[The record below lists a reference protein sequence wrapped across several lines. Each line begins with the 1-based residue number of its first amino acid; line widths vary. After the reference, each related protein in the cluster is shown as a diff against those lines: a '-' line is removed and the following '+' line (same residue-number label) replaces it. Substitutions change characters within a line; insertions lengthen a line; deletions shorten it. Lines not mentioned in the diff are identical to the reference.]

1 MLETCKALHALPNG
15 GLMPISESHV
25 FKQDVKSSWW
35 FEPISKI
42 FVKLHHFP
50 KKEENIHNI
59 WNYHLE
65 NRVVKDT
72 KISSKIL
79 RYSPGWWFQSPLKN
93 MLVKMGWSSPIFG
106 VTIQKI
112 FELPA
117 PSLCLSLQG
126 FFTSLTPK
134 RWIHFPGKNMCL
146 ILQTWEIYS
155 IWAYG
160 TKKPGR
166 RETMVVNG
174 PLHSINLRGLW
185 LENGPWMY

>member
-1 MLETCKALHALPNG
+1 MGVG
-15 GLMPISESHV
+15 GKTLVGLRLLVVVEAPT
-25 FKQDVKSSWW
+25 
-35 FEPISKI
+35 PTR
-42 FVKLHHFP
+42 
-50 KKEENIHNI
+50 KKYAGH
-59 WNYHLE
+59 
-65 NRVVKDT
+65 
-72 KISSKIL
+72 
-79 RYSPGWWFQSPLKN
+79 
-93 MLVKMGWSSPIFG
+93 VKMGSSSPIFG

-185 LENGPWMY
+185 LENGP